1 MNTPGHLE
9 TPPGRAGRMLSLEE
23 LDWARRRQ
31 AAGWSTAMIAEHLDR
46 SRTTVKTY
54 LTGRRAPGP
63 RAARADAFAPFA
75 GYTRQRML
83 DDPHLAG
90 RALFAEL
97 QEIGYPGSY
106 QTFSR
111 ALHQHQLRE
120 LRCPQCREPARED
133 YPAITPPEHRTAL
146 PRPLAPIAGETLAS
160 YLARLAEANHLGIAD
175 LLTALPPWFRTKVR
189 NHDDRS
195 RHHMLASVHDQALGA
210 LATLTTQT
218 PATLLTA
225 LPAFAGHR
233 PTPVRATNA
242 CHRCLAAAAI
252 PPPVP
257 VHIPAHQHICIRHQL
272 WLSDRGL
279 PQLDLAA
286 CREITAAQ
294 RQADALAQHHRPEHL
309 LHQYLIAHHEI
320 HERPVRAGT
329 DPPPNHWRCRLQQLR
344 NMNPH
349 HDTAAAHDEFIYAS
363 IYPEAIHQAA
373 GRLAARQGQP

>member
-1 MNTPGHLE
+1 
-9 TPPGRAGRMLSLEE
+9 MLSLEE

-31 AAGWSTAMIAEHLDR
+31 AAGWSIATIAEHLDR
-46 SRTTVKTY
+46 SRTTVKAY
-54 LTGRRAPGP
+54 LTGQRSPGP

-75 GYTRQRML
+75 DYTRQRML

-90 RALFAEL
+90 RALFGEL

-111 ALHQHQLRE
+111 ALNQYQLRE

-133 YPAITPPEHRTAL
+133 YPAIAPPEHNTAL
-146 PRPLAPIAGETLAS
+146 PRPLAPVTGETLAS
-160 YLARLAEANHLGIAD
+160 YLARLAKTNHLSIAD
-175 LLTALPPWFRTKVR
+175 LLTALPSWFRTKVR

-195 RHHMLASVHDQALGA
+195 RHHMLASVHDQALVA
-210 LATLTTQT
+210 LATLTNQT
-218 PATLLTA
+218 PAALLTA

-233 PTPVRATNA
+233 PTSVRATTA

-257 VHIPAHQHICIRHQL
+257 VHIPAHQHICIRHRL
-272 WLSDRGL
+272 WLSAQGL
-279 PQLDLAA
+279 PQLDLTA
-286 CREITAAQ
+286 CPEITAAQ
-294 RQADALAQHHRPEHL
+294 RQAHALAQHHRSEHL

-320 HERPVRAGT
+320 RDQPVRAGT
-329 DPPPNHWRCRLQQLR
+329 DPPPNHWRSRLQQLR

-349 HDTAAAHDEFIYAS
+349 HDTAVAHDEFVHAS
-363 IYPEAIHQAA
+363 IYPEAIRQAA
-373 GRLAARQGQP
+373 QRLATQQGRP